1 MVASEYKKDKHRLS
15 NKQQECK
22 AIEILIKKN
31 MITKASQKQLYF
43 SLETFLQ
50 YELLGFGFGFF
61 P

>member
-1 MVASEYKKDKHRLS
+1 MQRDGDF
-15 NKQQECK
+15 N
-22 AIEILIKKN
+22 KKN

-50 YELLGFGFGFF
+50 QYELLGFGFGFF

>member
-31 MITKASQKQLYF
+31 DN
-43 SLETFLQ
+43 
-50 YELLGFGFGFF
+50 
-61 P
+61 